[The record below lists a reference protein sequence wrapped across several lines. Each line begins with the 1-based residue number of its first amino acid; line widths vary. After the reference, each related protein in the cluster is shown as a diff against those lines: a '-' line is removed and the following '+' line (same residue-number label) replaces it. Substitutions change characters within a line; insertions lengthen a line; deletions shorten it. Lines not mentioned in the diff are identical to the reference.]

1 MSAGVDRTAGAALGA
16 LLGGRDS
23 AARDARGRSLLLA
36 LIRLHELGALSF
48 DARTSEA
55 VHRARPL
62 DEPGPVVRSGPAK
75 PGDIPSSNRG
85 CSVCILG
92 DES

>member
-1 MSAGVDRTAGAALGA
+1 M
-16 LLGGRDS
+16 GGRDS
-23 AARDARGRSLLLA
+23 ADRDARGRSLLLA
-36 LIRLHELGALSF
+36 LIRLHELGALTF
-48 DARTSEA
+48 DARTPGA

-62 DEPGPVVRSGPAK
+62 DESRPVVRCGPAK

-85 CSVCILG
+85 CSVCIPG